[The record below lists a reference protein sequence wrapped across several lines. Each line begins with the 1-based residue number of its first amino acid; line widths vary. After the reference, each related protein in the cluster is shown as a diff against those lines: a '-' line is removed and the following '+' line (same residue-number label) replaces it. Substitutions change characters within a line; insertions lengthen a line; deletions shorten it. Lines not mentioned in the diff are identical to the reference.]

1 VYKNRLIKKTIKL
14 LGEYRM
20 EQVNGL
26 QVYMKQIREI
36 PLLTADQEKELAIKY
51 QAGDKRAKDKLVT
64 SNLRLVVMAAKRY
77 SLKTN
82 LPFDDLVQEGNIGL
96 MRAVDYFDPT
106 KGWRFST
113 YAMFWIKQGISR
125 AVVNN
130 SRAIRI
136 PVHMVELKSKY
147 NKAQKEL
154 FETLQREPT
163 TEEIAK
169 YLDIEVKKIKELETL
184 IKDPV
189 SLNTALNDEDDGT
202 LEDLVADPNQ
212 DRPDDRIDN
221 ELRAKAINGILETL
235 GEREKNVII
244 ARFGLNG
251 TRAKTL
257 EEIAAEYKL
266 TKERIRQIE
275 QAALHKLRNPRRL
288 DALRAHF

>member
-1 VYKNRLIKKTIKL
+1 
-14 LGEYRM
+14 M

-26 QVYMKQIREI
+26 QVYMNSIKNV

-51 QAGDKRAKDKLVT
+51 AAGDKRAKETLVT

-77 SLKTN
+77 ALKTKMP
-82 LPFDDLVQEGNIGL
+82 LEDLIQEGNIGL
-96 MRAVDYFDPT
+96 MRAVDTFDPT

-113 YAMFWIKQGISR
+113 YAMFWIKQGMSR

-154 FETLQREPT
+154 FEILQREPT

-221 ELRAKAINGILETL
+221 ELRAKAINSVLETL

-275 QAALHKLRNPRRL
+275 QAALHKLRNPARL
-288 DALRAHF
+288 DTLKAHF

>member
-1 VYKNRLIKKTIKL
+1 
-14 LGEYRM
+14 M

-77 SLKTN
+77 SPKTN

-96 MRAVDYFDPT
+96 MRAVDTFDPT

-154 FETLQREPT
+154 SETLQRDPT

-189 SLNTALNDEDDGT
+189 SLNTTLNDEDDGT

-221 ELRAKAINGILETL
+221 ELRAKAINSVLETL

>member
-1 VYKNRLIKKTIKL
+1 
-14 LGEYRM
+14 M

-96 MRAVDYFDPT
+96 MRAVDTFDPT

-221 ELRAKAINGILETL
+221 ELRAKAINSVLETL

-288 DALRAHF
+288 DALRAHI

>member
-1 VYKNRLIKKTIKL
+1 
-14 LGEYRM
+14 M

-96 MRAVDYFDPT
+96 MRAVDTFDPT

-125 AVVNN
+125 AVVNS

-154 FETLQREPT
+154 SETLQREPT

-221 ELRAKAINGILETL
+221 ELRAKAINAVLETL

-257 EEIAAEYKL
+257 EEIATEYKL

>member
-1 VYKNRLIKKTIKL
+1 
-14 LGEYRM
+14 M

-26 QVYMKQIREI
+26 QVYMQQIREI
-36 PLLTADQEKELAIKY
+36 PLLNAEQEKELATKY

-64 SNLRLVVMAAKRY
+64 ANLRLVVMVARRY
-77 SLKTN
+77 SMHTSLS
-82 LPFDDLVQEGNIGL
+82 FDDLVQEGNIGL
-96 MRAVDYFDPT
+96 MRAVDTFDPT

-113 YAMFWIKQGISR
+113 YAMFWIKQSISR
-125 AVVNN
+125 AVLNN

-136 PVHMVELKSKY
+136 PVHMLELKNKY
-147 NKAQKEL
+147 GKAQKEL
-154 FETLQREPT
+154 SEELQREPT
-163 TEEIAK
+163 IEEIAIRMELK
-169 YLDIEVKKIKELETL
+169 VEKVRELETL

-202 LEDLVADPNQ
+202 LEDLIADPNQ

-221 ELRAKAINGILETL
+221 ELRAKAINAVLETL
-235 GEREKNVII
+235 DEREKNVVI

-275 QAALHKLRNPRRL
+275 QNALHKLRNPRRL
-288 DALRAHF
+288 DTLKAHF

>member
-1 VYKNRLIKKTIKL
+1 
-14 LGEYRM
+14 M

-26 QVYMKQIREI
+26 QVYMKQIRDI

-96 MRAVDYFDPT
+96 MRAVDTFDPT

-154 FETLQREPT
+154 FETLQRDPT

-212 DRPDDRIDN
+212 ERPDDRIDN
-221 ELRAKAINGILETL
+221 ELRAKAINQVLETL

>member
-1 VYKNRLIKKTIKL
+1 
-14 LGEYRM
+14 M

-26 QVYMKQIREI
+26 QVYMNSIRNI
-36 PLLTADQEKELAIKY
+36 PLLTADQEKSLALKFA
-51 QAGDKRAKDKLVT
+51 AGDKKAKDQLVT
-64 SNLRLVVMAAKRY
+64 ANLRLVVMAAKRY
-77 SLKTN
+77 MTKTR
-82 LPFDDLVQEGNIGL
+82 LPFDDLIQEGNIGL
-96 MRAVDYFDPT
+96 MRAVDTYDPT

-113 YAMFWIKQGISR
+113 YAMHWIKQGISR
-125 AVVNN
+125 AVAN
-130 SRAIRI
+130 AKTIRI
-136 PVHMVELKSKY
+136 PLHMVEFKSKY
-147 NKAQKEL
+147 SKAFNEL
-154 FETLQREPT
+154 LEKLQRDPT
-163 TEEIAK
+163 SEEMSK
-169 YLDIEVKKIKELETL
+169 YMELDIKKIKEIENL
-184 IKDPV
+184 IKDPI
-189 SLNTALNDEDDGT
+189 SLNTTLNDEDDGT

-212 DRPDDRIDN
+212 ERPDDRIDN
-221 ELRAKAINGILETL
+221 ELRAKAINSVLETL

>member
-1 VYKNRLIKKTIKL
+1 
-14 LGEYRM
+14 M

-51 QAGDKRAKDKLVT
+51 QAGDKRAKEKLVT

-96 MRAVDYFDPT
+96 MRAVDTFDPT

-154 FETLQREPT
+154 SETLQRDPT

-221 ELRAKAINGILETL
+221 ELRAKAINSVLETL

>member
-1 VYKNRLIKKTIKL
+1 
-14 LGEYRM
+14 M

-96 MRAVDYFDPT
+96 MRAVDTFDPT

-154 FETLQREPT
+154 SETLQRDPT

-184 IKDPV
+184 VKDPV
-189 SLNTALNDEDDGT
+189 SLNSALNDEDDGT

-221 ELRAKAINGILETL
+221 ELRAKAINSVLETL

-288 DALRAHF
+288 DALRVHF

>member
-1 VYKNRLIKKTIKL
+1 
-14 LGEYRM
+14 M

-26 QVYMKQIREI
+26 QVYMNSIRNV
-36 PLLTADQEKELAIKY
+36 PLLTAEQEKELAIKY
-51 QAGDKRAKDKLVT
+51 AAGDKRAKNKLVEA
-64 SNLRLVVMAAKRY
+64 NLRLVVMTARRY
-77 SLKTN
+77 NLHTSLS
-82 LPFDDLVQEGNIGL
+82 LEDLIQEGNIGL
-96 MRAVDYFDPT
+96 MRAVDTFDIS
-106 KGWRFST
+106 KGFRFST
-113 YAMFWIKQGISR
+113 YAMYWIKQAISR
-125 AVVNN
+125 AISNN

-136 PVHMVELKSKY
+136 PVHIIELKSKY
-147 NKAQKEL
+147 SKAKKEL
-154 FETLQREPT
+154 TEKLNREP
-163 TEEIAK
+163 EIQEIAK
-169 YLDIEVKKIKELETL
+169 LMGVDLDKVKEIELLIKE
-184 IKDPV
+184 PV

-221 ELRAKAINGILETL
+221 ELRAKAINAVLETL

-275 QAALHKLRNPRRL
+275 QAALHKLRNPVRL
-288 DALRAHF
+288 DTLRAHF

>member
-1 VYKNRLIKKTIKL
+1 
-14 LGEYRM
+14 M

-96 MRAVDYFDPT
+96 MRAVDSFDPT

-221 ELRAKAINGILETL
+221 ELRAKAINAVLETL

-288 DALRAHF
+288 DTLRAHF

>member
-1 VYKNRLIKKTIKL
+1 
-14 LGEYRM
+14 M

-26 QVYMKQIREI
+26 QVYMNSIRNV
-36 PLLTADQEKELAIKY
+36 PLLTAEQEKELAIKY
-51 QAGDKRAKDKLVT
+51 AAGDNRAKNKLVEA
-64 SNLRLVVMAAKRY
+64 NLRLVVMTARRY
-77 SLKTN
+77 NLHTSLS
-82 LPFDDLVQEGNIGL
+82 LEDLIQEGNIGL
-96 MRAVDYFDPT
+96 MRAVDTFDIS
-106 KGWRFST
+106 KGFRFST
-113 YAMFWIKQGISR
+113 YAMYWIKQAISR
-125 AVVNN
+125 AISNN

-136 PVHMVELKSKY
+136 PVHIIELKSKY
-147 NKAQKEL
+147 SKAKKEL
-154 FETLQREPT
+154 TEKLNREP
-163 TEEIAK
+163 EIQEIAK
-169 YLDIEVKKIKELETL
+169 LMGVDLDKVKEIELLIKE
-184 IKDPV
+184 PV

-221 ELRAKAINGILETL
+221 ELRAKAINAVLETL

-275 QAALHKLRNPRRL
+275 QAALHKLRNPVRL
-288 DALRAHF
+288 DTLRAHF

>member
-1 VYKNRLIKKTIKL
+1 
-14 LGEYRM
+14 M

-96 MRAVDYFDPT
+96 MRAVDTFDPT

-154 FETLQREPT
+154 FETLQRDPT

-221 ELRAKAINGILETL
+221 ELRAKAINSVLETL

>member
-1 VYKNRLIKKTIKL
+1 
-14 LGEYRM
+14 M

-26 QVYMKQIREI
+26 QVYMNSIRNV
-36 PLLTADQEKELAIKY
+36 PLLTKEEERDLAIKFA
-51 QAGDKRAKDKLVT
+51 AGDKKAKEKLVNA
-64 SNLRLVVMAAKRY
+64 NLRLVVMAAKQY
-77 SLKTN
+77 N
-82 LPFDDLVQEGNIGL
+82 LHTALSFEDLIQEGNMGL
-96 MRAVDYFDPT
+96 MRAVDTYDVS
-106 KGWRFST
+106 KGFRFST
-113 YAMFWIKQGISR
+113 YAMYWIKQSISR
-125 AVVNN
+125 AMLNQG
-130 SRAIRI
+130 RAIRV
-136 PVHMVELKSKY
+136 PVNVLEFKSKY
-147 NKAQKEL
+147 NKAVKAL
-154 FETLQREPT
+154 FEQLGRDPS
-163 TEEIAK
+163 TEEVAK
-169 YLDIEVKKIKELETL
+169 FMNEKVEKVKEMETL

-189 SLNTALNDEDDGT
+189 SLNTSLNDEDDGT

-221 ELRAKAINGILETL
+221 ELRAKAINSVLETL

-288 DALRAHF
+288 DALRAHI

>member
-1 VYKNRLIKKTIKL
+1 
-14 LGEYRM
+14 M

-51 QAGDKRAKDKLVT
+51 QAGDRRAKDKLVT

-96 MRAVDYFDPT
+96 MRAVDTFDPT

-221 ELRAKAINGILETL
+221 ELRAKAINSVLETL
-235 GEREKNVII
+235 GEREKNVIV